1 MTYQDLWRTH
11 PGKVCICRPFLRELK
26 SHRVV
31 SWTCLQA
38 VESIEAAR
46 AALDRLTQEGVT
58 DAVPISTTEKM
69 SIHGDLA
76 ARYFR
81 VFFGMKYYSRIR
93 I

>member
-1 MTYQDLWRTH
+1 MANASRQGVY
-11 PGKVCICRPFLRELK
+11 
-26 SHRVV
+26 
-31 SWTCLQA
+31 LQA
-38 VESIEAAR
+38 ISEGVEKSSCSVEAAR

-81 VFFGMKYYSRIR
+81 VFFGMK
-93 I
+93 

>member
-26 SHRVV
+26 SYHVV
-31 SWTCLQA
+31 CWTCLQA
-38 VESIEAAR
+38 VESIEATR
-46 AALDRLTQEGVT
+46 AALDRLAQEGVT

-69 SIHGDLA
+69 SINGDLA

-81 VFFGMKYYSRIR
+81 LFLGTK
-93 I
+93 